1 MRAKNTVQLFKVYDF
16 FFPGLT
22 LLLLQSTC
30 VNQKGL
36 SYTNQEKY
44 LHIATKAFSKSWFPV
59 QCCSFGEQTVPSFEH
74 QQSGVCLDILPAAI
88 GPSPLLLTEATPH
101 HLPTRSKEWKEDKSV
116 DFSVQKSWSS
126 T

>member
-44 LHIATKAFSKSWFPV
+44 LHIATKAFSKSLFPV
-59 QCCSFGEQTVPSFEH
+59 
-74 QQSGVCLDILPAAI
+74 
-88 GPSPLLLTEATPH
+88 
-101 HLPTRSKEWKEDKSV
+101 
-116 DFSVQKSWSS
+116 
-126 T
+126 